1 MNLNT
6 SNHPL
11 NTQPIKHCKMMIP
24 LVLAF
29 AAVIGSNNAAQA
41 LTFNFTFSDATPL
54 SVRSVFWDAGDAWSK
69 QFTDDVAIN
78 IFVDYGKLPPN
89 VLAGSRPGMTR
100 VKYSE
105 FLTKLRQD
113 KSSQEGAKYISQD
126 YDDARALSKL
136 QTSATFKYLRSNSGG
151 SIQVTG
157 DTNWLTR
164 ANAKT
169 LGIINQNNSD
179 YNNFDAS
186 IRISN
191 NAPWH
196 YDTNVAAPSVKHDLL
211 SVATHEI
218 GHALGVISGGDAFQ
232 VSSQNL
238 NNVTPMDLFRYSKLS
253 AALKIPDWTMGETFF
268 SLDGGS
274 NSLGGLSRGVNIDG
288 FQAGHWK
295 NGESRGVM
303 SPFLNTGERVGI
315 SELDRR
321 LLDAV
326 GWDYA
331 PQLSKNVVA
340 VMGGINWNTS
350 NPDLSLLENLLKAH
364 LSIEMENLRQERD
377 AIRAQDSSVWS
388 ELNAKAGEELQK
400 RQQGIQET
408 LNQIRGNRS
417 DPNKRMEEALKGA
430 SIYLYA
436 LADLNKVYGDKLQVP
451 LAAQT
456 SNWLNGSSEQL
467 KNNLEKATQSQIRSL
482 AVKLSTASGSQPKV
496 KEALRLLYLQ
506 THGNQYPSEI
516 ELNTALAKLLD
527 SASPDAGLGR
537 TRTVRYWQTGD
548 TNSNFENTGEFAF
561 YEYGSAEHEH
571 GSAAHEN
578 TSLPATTWT
587 SGVLGLLGLFGIGL
601 LKRTSKR
608 KGIAH

>member
-1 MNLNT
+1 MNMNT
-6 SNHPL
+6 KNHPL
-11 NTQPIKHCKMMIP
+11 NTQPIKHRKLATP
-24 LVLAF
+24 LVLAL

-54 SVRSVFWDAGDAWSK
+54 AVRSVFWDAGDAWSK
-69 QFTDDVAIN
+69 QFTDDVVIN
-78 IFVDYGKLPPN
+78 IFVDYGTLPPN

-100 VKYSE
+100 VTYSE
-105 FLTKLRQD
+105 FLTKLHQD
-113 KSSQEGAKYISQD
+113 KSSQDGSKYISQD

-136 QTSATFKYLRSNSGG
+136 QTTTTFKYLRSNLSGG
-151 SIQVTG
+151 GIQVTG

-164 ANAKT
+164 ANAKA
-169 LGIINQNNSD
+169 LGIINQNNVD

-196 YDTNVAAPSVKHDLL
+196 YETNVAAPSDEHDLL

-232 VSSQNL
+232 VSSQNS

-274 NSLGGLSRGVNIDG
+274 NSLGGLSRGTDIDG

-303 SPFLNTGERVGI
+303 SPFLHTGERLGI

-326 GWDYA
+326 GWDSA

-377 AIRAQDSSVWS
+377 AIKGQDSNVWS
-388 ELNAKAGEELQK
+388 ELNAKAGEESQK

-408 LNQIRGNRS
+408 LNKIRIEKSN
-417 DPNKRMEEALKGA
+417 PNKRMEEALKGA
-430 SIYLYA
+430 SIHLNA
-436 LADLNKVYGDKLQVP
+436 LAALNKVYGDKLQVP
-451 LAAQT
+451 LAVQT

-467 KNNLEKATQSQIRSL
+467 KNNLEKATQSQIRTL
-482 AVKLSTASGSQPKV
+482 AVKLRTAPRSQSKV

-516 ELNTALAKLLD
+516 ELNTALVKLLD
-527 SASPDAGLGR
+527 DASPDAGLGR
-537 TRTVRYWQTGD
+537 TSRLRYWQTGD
-548 TNSNFENTGEFAF
+548 TNSSFEKTG
-561 YEYGSAEHEH
+561 
-571 GSAAHEN
+571 
-578 TSLPATTWT
+578 
-587 SGVLGLLGLFGIGL
+587 
-601 LKRTSKR
+601 
-608 KGIAH
+608 